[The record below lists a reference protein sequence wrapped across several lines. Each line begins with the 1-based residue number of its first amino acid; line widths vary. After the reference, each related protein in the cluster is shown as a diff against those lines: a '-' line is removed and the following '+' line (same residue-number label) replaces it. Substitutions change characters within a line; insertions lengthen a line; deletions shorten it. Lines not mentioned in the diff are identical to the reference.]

1 MQSSI
6 RKEIERLTTNS
17 ATRRADLLQ
26 SAHRKLHMKKILSII
41 SGILALG
48 SAGAITTALVA
59 TLGDRGLEIVA
70 AIIAALSG
78 TITLVISAYF
88 SEEDVASMF
97 TGSSKYLALRE
108 NVYRLVIHPT
118 ITEEERFTILTELQ
132 KEYAELDE
140 SYSRFFSNYGSF
152 TGSEAI
158 SFGTEDYQYSSMR
171 PMPQLNII
179 DPKLLEAE
187 QRELERVRNELDQM
201 KDAT

>member
-1 MQSSI
+1 MYSSI
-6 RKEIERLTTNS
+6 RKEIERLTSNS

-26 SAHRKLHMKKILSII
+26 SAHRKLRMKKILSII
-41 SGILALG
+41 SGVLALG
-48 SAGAITTALVA
+48 SAGAITTALIA
-59 TLGDRGLEIVA
+59 TLGDRGLEILA

-78 TITLVISAYF
+78 TITLVISSYF

-140 SYSRFFSNYGSF
+140 SYSRFFSNYGTY

-158 SFGTEDYQYSSMR
+158 SFGEEYQYSSMS
-171 PMPQLNII
+171 PVPHLNIN
-179 DPKLLEAE
+179 DPKILEAE
-187 QRELERVRNELDQM
+187 QREIEQVRKELDQM